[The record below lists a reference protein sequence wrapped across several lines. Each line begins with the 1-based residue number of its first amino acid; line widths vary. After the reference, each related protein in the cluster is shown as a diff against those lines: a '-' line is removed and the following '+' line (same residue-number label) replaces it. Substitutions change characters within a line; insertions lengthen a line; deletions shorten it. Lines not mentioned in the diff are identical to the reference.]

1 MSDKKKAEPTQI
13 MMICKNC
20 GYRAMQSE
28 IDENEG
34 NCPNCNKRFEPL
46 DDLHQS

>member
-1 MSDKKKAEPTQI
+1 MNDEKISTGTQI

-20 GYRAMQSE
+20 GYRAIKLE

-34 NCPNCNKRFEPL
+34 ICPRCNEEFLPL
-46 DDLHQS
+46 DDSS